1 MSRFMTIWLP
11 RWPVQRRL
19 RERPEWRKVPVFVCR
34 RERRGVMAVASW
46 AWADA
51 PREAASGVRA
61 GHALRIPTGTS
72 LAEAMALLALTY
84 GSRACH
90 VAQVVPDAPAA
101 DLAALELV
109 ARWCRR
115 FSPAV
120 AIATV
125 DDATRSV
132 RGPDA
137 DHPAAPDCLF
147 LDVTGTAG
155 FFGGESM
162 LVRTAVW
169 TLAARGLH
177 ARAAIADTP
186 GAAWAAAH
194 HTHLLVNDGATA
206 SPRSPLRRPRRWAVV
221 PTGEQ
226 AALLARLPLAALRLD
241 AATTTALREVGIDTV
256 GGVLKLSAK
265 SLASRFPA
273 TLGLRRAQLTGT
285 RPEPLAC
292 GTGGEALP
300 QMSHAFELPIAT
312 ATLTDAMLEAMLE
325 DLLAGCVSPLA
336 ARGEGVLALQVR
348 LEHPAGTGMT
358 TSAPTVIDIGLFRP
372 SLSTRHLLEL
382 VQLRLGRLR
391 LPRELDGIAVEV
403 VAAGAAA
410 CRQRALF
417 ADATDG
423 TGARD
428 TSADRA
434 AAVDMLLDRL
444 SGRLGRDAVFE
455 PRSVADAQP
464 EHAWIAAS
472 PTDSAARPAA
482 TPQRDRAGRSG
493 APAGVPLRLAG
504 RRPIWMPTRPVRVE
518 PLQADLVTVAA
529 GDAAAAERRPPLRF
543 RLAGQVHRV
552 AHAHGPERIETA
564 WWRGPIVRRD
574 YYVVETETG
583 GRFWLFRR
591 LKDGAWF
598 LHGVFA

>member
-19 RERPEWRKVPVFVCR
+19 REHPEWRTVPVFVCR
-34 RERRGVMAVASW
+34 RERRGVMTVASW

-51 PREAASGVRA
+51 PREAASGVRS
-61 GHALRIPTGTS
+61 GHALRIPAGTS

-90 VAQVVPDAPAA
+90 VAQVVTDDPAA
-101 DLAALELV
+101 DRAALERV

-125 DDATRSV
+125 DDAARSA

-137 DHPAAPDCLF
+137 DPHAAPDCLF

-162 LVRTAVW
+162 LVRTTAW

-194 HTHLLVNDGATA
+194 HTHLLANDVATA
-206 SPRSPLRRPRRWAVV
+206 SPRPPRRRPRRWAVV
-221 PTGEQ
+221 PAGEQ
-226 AALLARLPLAALRLD
+226 AVLLAGLPLAALRLD
-241 AATTTALREVGIDTV
+241 PATTTALREVGIDSV

-285 RPEPLAC
+285 RAEPLAC
-292 GTGGEALP
+292 STGSESLP
-300 QMSHAFELPIAT
+300 QMSHAFELPIPT
-312 ATLTDAMLEAMLE
+312 ATLTDDMLAAVLE
-325 DLLAGCVSPLA
+325 HLLAGCVSPLA

-348 LEHPAGTGMT
+348 LEPPAGMGMA
-358 TSAPTVIDIGLFRP
+358 TSAPTVVDIGLFRP

-391 LPRELDGIAVEV
+391 LPRELDGVVVEV

-423 TGARD
+423 TGTRD
-428 TSADRA
+428 TSADRT

-464 EHAWIAAS
+464 EHAWIAAA
-472 PTDSAARPAA
+472 PADANARPTV
-482 TPQRDRAGRSG
+482 TPHRDRAGRG
-493 APAGVPLRLAG
+493 GPPAGAPLRLAG
-504 RRPIWMPTRPVRVE
+504 RRPIWMPARPVRIE
-518 PLQADLVTVAA
+518 PLQADLVAVAA
-529 GDAAAAERRPPLRF
+529 IDPAAERRPPLRF

-552 AHAHGPERIETA
+552 AQSHGPERIETA

>member
-1 MSRFMTIWLP
+1 MPRFMTIWLP

-19 RERPEWRKVPVFVCR
+19 REHPEWRNVPVFVSR
-34 RERRGVMAVASW
+34 RERRGVMTVASW

-51 PREAASGVRA
+51 PREAAGGLRA
-61 GHALRIPTGTS
+61 GHALRIPAGTS

-90 VAQVVPDAPAA
+90 VSQVVPDDPAA
-101 DLAALELV
+101 DQAVLERV

-120 AIATV
+120 ATATV
-125 DDATRSV
+125 DDAARSS
-132 RGPDA
+132 RAPEA
-137 DHPAAPDCLF
+137 DPHASPDCLF

-162 LVRTAVW
+162 LVRTTVW

-194 HTHLLVNDGATA
+194 HTHLLANDGVTI
-206 SPRSPLRRPRRWAVV
+206 SPRSAGRRPRRWAVV
-221 PTGEQ
+221 PAGEQ
-226 AALLARLPLAALRLD
+226 TSLLSGLPLAALRLD

-265 SLASRFPA
+265 SLTSRFPA

-285 RPEPLAC
+285 RAEPLAC
-292 GTGGEALP
+292 GSGTESLP
-300 QMSHAFELPIAT
+300 QMSHAFELPIPTTTFTEGMLA
-312 ATLTDAMLEAMLE
+312 AVLERLLT
-325 DLLAGCVSPLA
+325 GCVSPLA

-348 LEHPAGTGMT
+348 LEPPAGMGMA
-358 TSAPTVIDIGLFRP
+358 TSTPTVIDVGLFRP
-372 SLSTRHLLEL
+372 SISPRHLLEL

-391 LPRELDGIAVEV
+391 LPRELDGIVVEV

-423 TGARD
+423 AGTRD
-428 TSADRA
+428 TSADRT

-455 PRSVADAQP
+455 PRPVADAQP
-464 EHAWIAAS
+464 EHAWIPS
-472 PTDSAARPAA
+472 TPVDSAARP
-482 TPQRDRAGRSG
+482 TTTSHRDRARGS
-493 APAGVPLRLAG
+493 APAGAPLRLTG
-504 RRPIWMPTRPVRVE
+504 RRPIWMPARPVRVE
-518 PLQADLVTVAA
+518 PLQAELIAVTAI
-529 GDAAAAERRPPLRF
+529 DPAAERQPPLRF

-552 AHAHGPERIETA
+552 VQFHGPERIETA

>member
-19 RERPEWRKVPVFVCR
+19 RDHPEWRKVPVFVCR

-61 GHALRIPTGTS
+61 GHALRIPAGTS

-90 VAQVVPDAPAA
+90 VAQVVPDDPVA
-101 DLAALELV
+101 DRAALELV

-132 RGPDA
+132 RGPEA
-137 DHPAAPDCLF
+137 DHHATPDCLF
-147 LDVTGTAG
+147 LDVTGTTG
-155 FFGGESM
+155 FFGGEGM

-194 HTHLLVNDGATA
+194 HTHLLATGVPAA
-206 SPRSPLRRPRRWAVV
+206 SPQPAGRRPRRWAVV
-221 PTGEQ
+221 PAGEQ
-226 AALLARLPLAALRLD
+226 ATLLAGLPLAALRLD
-241 AATTTALREVGIDTV
+241 TATTTALREVGIDSV

-273 TLGLRRAQLTGT
+273 TLGLRRAQLMGT
-285 RPEPLAC
+285 RAEPLAC
-292 GTGGEALP
+292 ASGAESLP
-300 QMSHAFELPIAT
+300 QAAHAFELPVPT
-312 ATLTDAMLEAMLE
+312 ATFTDGMLAAVLE
-325 DLLAGCVSPLA
+325 HLLAGCVSPLA

-348 LEHPAGTGMT
+348 LEPPAGTGMAA
-358 TSAPTVIDIGLFRP
+358 SAPTVIDIGLFRP
-372 SLSTRHLLEL
+372 SISIRHLVEL

-391 LPRELDGIAVEV
+391 LPRELDGIVVEV

-423 TGARD
+423 AGTRD

-455 PRSVADAQP
+455 PRPVADAQP
-464 EHAWIAAS
+464 EHAWIASA
-472 PTDSAARPAA
+472 PADSVARPAA
-482 TPQRDRAGRSG
+482 TPRRDRTDRIG
-493 APAGVPLRLAG
+493 APAGPPLRLAG
-504 RRPIWMPTRPVRVE
+504 RRPIWMPARPVRIE
-518 PLQADLVTVAA
+518 PLQADLVAVTAIDV
-529 GDAAAAERRPPLRF
+529 AAERRPPLRF

-552 AHAHGPERIETA
+552 AHTHGPERIETA

-583 GRFWLFRR
+583 ERFWLFRR

>member
-11 RWPVQRRL
+11 RWPVQYRL
-19 RERPEWRKVPVFVCR
+19 REHPEWRKVPVFVCR
-34 RERRGVMAVASW
+34 RERRSVMTVASW

-61 GHALRIPTGTS
+61 GHTLRIPAGTS
-72 LAEAMALLALTY
+72 LAEAMALVALTY

-90 VAQVVPDAPAA
+90 VAQVVPDDPAA
-101 DLAALELV
+101 DRAALELV

-125 DDATRSV
+125 DEAV

-137 DHPAAPDCLF
+137 DHAAPDCLF

-194 HTHLLVNDGATA
+194 HTHLLATGSPTVSPQPA
-206 SPRSPLRRPRRWAVV
+206 SRRPRRWAVV
-221 PTGEQ
+221 PGGEQ
-226 AALLARLPLAALRLD
+226 ASLLAGLPLAALRLD
-241 AATTTALREVGIDTV
+241 AATTTALRELGIDSV

-285 RPEPLAC
+285 RAEPLAC
-292 GTGGEALP
+292 STGSEALP
-300 QMSHAFELPIAT
+300 QMSHTFELPLPT
-312 ATLTDAMLEAMLE
+312 ATLTDGMLEAVLE
-325 DLLAGCVSPLA
+325 HLLTSCVSPLV

-348 LEHPAGTGMT
+348 LEPPAGMGMA
-358 TSAPTVIDIGLFRP
+358 TSPPTVIDVGLFRP
-372 SLSTRHLLEL
+372 SISTRHLVEL

-391 LPRELDGIAVEV
+391 LPRELDGIVVEV
-403 VAAGAAA
+403 VAAGAAT

-423 TGARD
+423 AGSGD

-455 PRSVADAQP
+455 PRPVADAQP
-464 EHAWIAAS
+464 EHAWIAAA
-472 PTDSAARPAA
+472 PADAAARPAA
-482 TPQRDRAGRSG
+482 TPHRDRAGRGG
-493 APAGVPLRLAG
+493 APSGVSLRLAG
-504 RRPIWMPTRPVRVE
+504 RRPIWMPARPVRVE
-518 PLQADLVTVAA
+518 PLQADLVAVAA
-529 GDAAAAERRPPLRF
+529 RDPASERRPPLRF

-552 AHAHGPERIETA
+552 VQSHGPERIETA

>member
-1 MSRFMTIWLP
+1 MTIWLP
-11 RWPVQRRL
+11 RWPVQRHL
-19 RERPEWRKVPVFVCR
+19 RERPEWRKIPVFVCR
-34 RERRGVMAVASW
+34 RERRGVMAVTSW
-46 AWADA
+46 AWPDA
-51 PREAASGVRA
+51 PRNAASGLRA
-61 GHALRIPTGTS
+61 GQALRIPAGTS

-90 VAQVVPDAPAA
+90 VAQVVPDDPAA
-101 DLAALELV
+101 DRAALELV

-120 AIATV
+120 ALATI
-125 DDATRSV
+125 DDAV
-132 RGPDA
+132 RGSPAARGGPEA
-137 DHPAAPDCLF
+137 DHASPDCLF

-162 LVRTAVW
+162 LVRTAAW

-194 HTHLLVNDGATA
+194 HTHLLATGVA
-206 SPRSPLRRPRRWAVV
+206 AAAPRPVGRRPRRWTIV

-226 AALLARLPLAALRLD
+226 ATLLAGLPLAALRLD
-241 AATTTALREVGIDTV
+241 AATTMALRDVGIESV

-273 TLGLRRAQLTGT
+273 TLGLRRAQLMGT
-285 RPEPLAC
+285 RAEPLAC
-292 GTGGEALP
+292 STGSEALP
-300 QMSHAFELPIAT
+300 QAAYAFELPVPT
-312 ATLTDAMLEAMLE
+312 ATLTDCMLAAVLE
-325 DLLAGCVSPLA
+325 RLLTDCVSPLA
-336 ARGEGVLALQVR
+336 SRGEGVLALQVR
-348 LEHPAGTGMT
+348 LEPPAGIGMA
-358 TSAPTVIDIGLFRP
+358 TSAPTVLDIGLFRP
-372 SLSTRHLLEL
+372 SISIRHLLEL

-391 LPRELDGIAVEV
+391 LPREIEGIAMDV
-403 VAAGAAA
+403 VAAGMAA

-417 ADATDG
+417 ADAVDDADAHTP
-423 TGARD
+423 
-428 TSADRA
+428 SADRS

-464 EHAWIAAS
+464 EHAWIATA
-472 PTDSAARPAA
+472 PADSAARPAA
-482 TPQRDRAGRSG
+482 TAHRDR
-493 APAGVPLRLAG
+493 AG
-504 RRPIWMPTRPVRVE
+504 RRPIWMPARPVRVE
-518 PLQADLVTVAA
+518 PLQADLVAVAGIA
-529 GDAAAAERRPPLRF
+529 SEAERRPPLRF
-543 RLAGQVHRV
+543 RLAGQVHRT
-552 AHAHGPERIETA
+552 AQAHGPERIETA

-583 GRFWLFRR
+583 TRFWLFRR

>member
-19 RERPEWRKVPVFVCR
+19 REHPEWRKVPVFVCR

-51 PREAASGVRA
+51 PREAASGVRT
-61 GHALRIPTGTS
+61 GQALRIPAGTS

-90 VAQVVPDAPAA
+90 VAQVAPDDPAA
-101 DLAALELV
+101 DQAALELV

-120 AIATV
+120 AITTV
-125 DDATRSV
+125 DDAVRGV

-137 DHPAAPDCLF
+137 DHPAVPDCLF
-147 LDVTGTAG
+147 LDITGTAG

-162 LVRTAVW
+162 LVRTVVW

-194 HTHLLVNDGATA
+194 HTHLLANDGVTV
-206 SPRSPLRRPRRWAVV
+206 SPRPPRRRPRRWAVV
-221 PTGEQ
+221 PAGEQ
-226 AALLARLPLAALRLD
+226 AALLAGLPLAALRLD

-285 RPEPLAC
+285 RAEPLAC
-292 GTGGEALP
+292 STGGEALP
-300 QMSHAFELPIAT
+300 QMSHAFELPVST
-312 ATLTDAMLEAMLE
+312 ATFTDDMLAALLE
-325 DLLAGCVSPLA
+325 HLLAGCVSPLA

-348 LEHPAGTGMT
+348 LEPPAGTGMT

-391 LPRELDGIAVEV
+391 LPRELDGVVVEV

-423 TGARD
+423 TGTRD

-444 SGRLGRDAVFE
+444 AGRLGRDAVFE

-464 EHAWIAAS
+464 EHAWIAAA
-472 PTDSAARPAA
+472 PADSTARPAA
-482 TPQRDRAGRSG
+482 TPQRDRASRSG
-493 APAGVPLRLAG
+493 APAAAPPRLAG
-504 RRPIWMPTRPVRVE
+504 RRPIWMPARPVHVE
-518 PLQADLVTVAA
+518 PLQADFVAI
-529 GDAAAAERRPPLRF
+529 AASEAAERRPPLRF
-543 RLAGQVHRV
+543 RLAGQVHHV